1 MVREQSPLA
10 MIHDA
15 VLQFLEGRDD
25 AVLFGAQAVNAYVGE
40 VRATQ
45 EVDVYT
51 TRAALLAEEICQRLH
66 AQFHIALRIREVA
79 GGEGFRIYQL
89 RESGNRHLVDVRQ
102 TGELPPSRRIDRVL
116 VVDPA
121 ELIAGKTLAYVA
133 RKGTPKAGT
142 DWRDLAS
149 LLLTFPALKV
159 LEGEVMARL
168 TARGASEE
176 VRQAWSELVSTTIT
190 AEDDD
195 GY

>member
-1 MVREQSPLA
+1 VNYDGPLSFREFMVREQSPLA

-51 TRAALLAEEICQRLH
+51 TRAAL
-66 AQFHIALRIREVA
+66 F
-79 GGEGFRIYQL
+79 
-89 RESGNRHLVDVRQ
+89 
-102 TGELPPSRRIDRVL
+102 
-116 VVDPA
+116 
-121 ELIAGKTLAYVA
+121 
-133 RKGTPKAGT
+133 
-142 DWRDLAS
+142 
-149 LLLTFPALKV
+149 
-159 LEGEVMARL
+159 
-168 TARGASEE
+168 
-176 VRQAWSELVSTTIT
+176 